1 MSDMFAP
8 VPVSTPLHIVAVGC
22 LSPTTVVLAV
32 VGEVDMAT
40 APVLRERLIG
50 VLRVDPP
57 EVIEVDLTGAT
68 FLDCAGV
75 GALVAARNAAL
86 QVGCR
91 LRVCHLQPIV
101 RRLLEVTGLLGAL
114 TASTVHADGRPA
126 AALSTVLASD

>member
-8 VPVSTPLHIVAVGC
+8 ATVPTPLHIVAVGRW
-22 LSPTTVVLAV
+22 SPTTVTLAA

-40 APVLRERLIG
+40 APVLLERLIG
-50 VLRVDPP
+50 VLRVDHP
-57 EVIEVDLTGAT
+57 EVVEVDLTGVR

-101 RRLLEVTGLLGAL
+101 HRVLEITGLLGAL
-114 TASTVHADGRPA
+114 TASTVLADGRR
-126 AALSTVLASD
+126 V